1 MKNVIFM
8 GRHSRYDTSL
18 EVGKGGKLTEQG
30 KNEATE
36 KIIQYMMSIFTPEEL
51 MNTRFLIVA
60 SQTRWKDINN
70 LGQRAVETADIY
82 RSTIISYLMEHCG
95 LKFEEAYGHF
105 VKKFDNLAEI
115 MAEDI
120 REPNYWVKA
129 PEYIKELE
137 RVCGGRNEAFWD
149 ALARVGDEI
158 KVYGQ
163 DVDTASEIAARMQHA
178 FISAV
183 DWGLKHKDSNTC
195 VIMVSHGETLQPF
208 YNTMHY
214 DWAQSGY
221 NEGVMLEIVEED
233 GKHKSYVHDASHQNA
248 KIQIDLGRS
257 LGEEGK

>member
-18 EVGKGGKLTEQG
+18 EAGKGGKLTEQG
-30 KNEATE
+30 RTEATE

-60 SQTRWKDINN
+60 SQTRWKDINY

-82 RSTIISYLMEHCG
+82 RSTIISHLMKHCG
-95 LKFEEAYGHF
+95 LSFEDAYGRF
-105 VKKFDNLAEI
+105 VKRLDNFVEI
-115 MAEDI
+115 MGHDI

-129 PEYIKELE
+129 PEYIDELE
-137 RVCGGRNEAFWD
+137 RICGGRNEAFWD
-149 ALARVGDEI
+149 ALSRVGDEI
-158 KVYGQ
+158 KAYGP
-163 DVDTASEIAARMQHA
+163 DVETAAEIASRMQHA

-183 DWGLKHKDSNTC
+183 DWGLKHKDCNTC

-214 DWAQSGY
+214 NWAQSGY
-221 NEGVMLEIVEED
+221 NEGVMLEIVENQ
-233 GKHKSYVHDASHQNA
+233 GKHTSYVHDASHKNE
-248 KIQIDLGRS
+248 KIQIDLGKS
-257 LGEEGK
+257 LGDDKK